1 MQNLH
6 KQKRKGETCWRGKE
20 GKKGARA
27 RKLRTR
33 HSNEQELKI
42 RRQRT
47 YRAPFL
53 PHLEKVILDKGEEE
67 KQRNNEPRSGETR
80 MRTSNEKKG
89 IKLIDINWGKQKA
102 DVSGRERL

>member
-42 RRQRT
+42 RRRRT

-67 KQRNNEPRSGETR
+67 KQRNNEPTPNAAWEQR
-80 MRTSNEKKG
+80 
-89 IKLIDINWGKQKA
+89 D
-102 DVSGRERL
+102 RERLG